1 MIDTRSDTSAYVID
15 ASGFAGW
22 ADKILVPSDE
32 SEVVEILSAAS
43 QSNTP
48 VTVVGAGYGLTG
60 GRVAQGGWVVS
71 LEKFR
76 RLDIHKGY
84 ARAGA
89 AISLLEV
96 RDAARPSGQFYAPD
110 PTEINSSVGGT
121 IATNA
126 SGSRSFRYGST
137 RRHVNAIRAIF
148 MDGRVVEYRK
158 GDKIDFP
165 VPAIPMPRTTKFTA
179 GYPLQPGMDWIDLIC
194 GSEGTLCVVTEAEL
208 SLLPIV
214 NELFTAII
222 FFPSDDDALNAVE
235 AWRPLPALRMLE
247 YVDRKALDI
256 IHTRFPDIPHNA
268 QAALLIE
275 SEGEADI
282 DEWEQRLQAASALID
297 ASWFAISAEDR
308 ERFRRFRHSLP
319 EVVID
324 TVRRRGF
331 KQIGTDYA
339 VPLDRSRD
347 VLRLYHDRLDASD
360 IGLYMCFGHIGDAHV
375 HINVLPET
383 QRQAE
388 TATQLL
394 MDLANEV
401 IAMGG
406 VISAEHGLGKQKAHL
421 LTLQYSQ
428 EHIEAM
434 MSVKR
439 RLDPQWLLGRG
450 TLFPYSNDRAA

>member
-1 MIDTRSDTSAYVID
+1 MIDTRSDASAYVID
-15 ASGFAGW
+15 ASGYSGW
-22 ADKILVPSDE
+22 ADKILVPSNE

-43 QSNTP
+43 QANTP

-76 RLDIHKGY
+76 RLDIEKGF
-84 ARAGA
+84 ARTGA

-96 RDAARPSGQFYAPD
+96 QNAARPTGQFYAPD

-137 RRHVNAIRAIF
+137 RRHVQAIRAAF
-148 MDGRVVEYRK
+148 MDGRVVEFRK

-165 VPAIPMPRTTKFTA
+165 VPAVPMPKTTKFTA

-194 GSEGTLCVVTEAEL
+194 GSEGTLCVVMEAEL

-214 NELFTAII
+214 QELFTAII
-222 FFPSDDDALNAVE
+222 FFPSDDSALDAVE

-256 IHTRFPDIPHNA
+256 IQTRFPDIPHNA

-275 SEGEADI
+275 AEGEADI
-282 DEWEQRLQAASALID
+282 DEWEQRLQDASALID
-297 ASWFAISAEDR
+297 GSWFAISAEDR

-324 TVRRRGF
+324 TVRKRGF
-331 KQIGTDYA
+331 KQMGTDYA

-347 VLRLYHDRLDASD
+347 VLRLYHERLDASD

-375 HINVLPET
+375 HINIIPET

-388 TATQLL
+388 TGSQLL
-394 MDLANEV
+394 MDLAQEV

-421 LTLQYSQ
+421 LSLQYKP

-450 TLFPYSNDRAA
+450 TLFPYQTPRVA